1 MINQIKTR
9 PPTSNCTSM
18 NTLICLVLTSLNQD
32 DIIYLSIC
40 LCPSVRPSVTFFIP
54 LLFYCAIYHFI
65 IVPVCLSFVY
75 RFIFFC
81 LSFYHS
87 VFILSNV
94 LSFCLSFYLSFYVLF
109 YYFVCLS
116 IILSIV
122 ISFYL
127 FIVMSVCLCYLAI
140 SLII

>member
-65 IVPVCLSFVY
+65 IVPVCLSIVY

-81 LSFYHS
+81 LSYHS